1 MTNEKGSEK
10 VHLSLRQF
18 YIESD
23 LKYSVFSILFFG
35 ILTLFAVLIPKN
47 VLLTYEL
54 MLFALAFFHITFVTD
69 PLAWMPFAMTHTV
82 FANGFSI
89 ALSVLSA
96 RIAFSFPFAV
106 PKIVILA
113 VLLLWWS
120 SVLFHFVTSESR
132 IFSYFGGIERQMG
145 MMYRFTIPVMLFAG
159 WQVFQN
165 FGQGIFFSILIIAA
179 IIEDA
184 VLTLQFLDEEKHIKY
199 PFSYLKSIGFRRYTG
214 TISNPIPVANFL
226 VTSLPLTFVLYKTN
240 YEFILFIISY
250 LAISWG
256 LILSHGRGSYLASG
270 VVSLLE
276 IIYIF
281 FTPAPLYMILTS
293 LVVVILPPILYL
305 MTPQGKI
312 MKDKLKTAFSFT
324 KRKIS
329 NKTANGNVSES
340 KPESSAVNRAFI
352 WKEAIK
358 AFKAHPFLGYGISN
372 IARAMRSR
380 FSRKSASYFMTQ
392 VIDRIHNHYLD
403 LLIEGG
409 VTHLIFYLSLITLTM
424 YMSIANGMAWV
435 AIAVVGY
442 SMDLIFSFPLQINYL
457 TLMLIVSVS
466 SGTGFVF
473 HPWLG
478 YVLFVLTG
486 IYAIDLYFSS
496 KINTAMRYIQLA
508 MSTQTQGDIKVTLDS
523 TLSALKAAPFEQRVF
538 TASAGI
544 LETLSSTGKLQLEDL
559 HTFRIW
565 FNASKNFIIKTA
577 EAPDVPFS
585 TMAMVYSV
593 AFASTKDKT
602 YGNESWAL
610 TKSALK
616 MNPTSIMAR
625 RSLFTILNTLG
636 NMNLESKNSKQAL
649 LSFKQAEAALYG
661 VIEDFLNA
669 PGANYDL
676 ENPFWQAYFD
686 ILKKLEM
693 YEKLQKHFDIYKK
706 RFEGVLFTY
715 DIFMKISKSLNTP
728 VGWTNIN
735 TNGTKI
741 IHPVNTM
748 LGPLVRRVWKFSHG
762 RANELYL
769 TVGQNAKISESAI
782 RPFMEEFIKQEWW
795 TYWKSE
801 GFIG

>member
-1 MTNEKGSEK
+1 M
-10 VHLSLRQF
+10 SLRQF

-35 ILTLFAVLIPKN
+35 ILALFAVLVPKN
-47 VLLTYEL
+47 VLLIYEM

-89 ALSVLSA
+89 ALSIVSA
-96 RIAFSFPFAV
+96 RIAFSSPFAA
-106 PKIVILA
+106 PNIVILFA
-113 VLLLWWS
+113 LLLWWS
-120 SVLFHFVTSESR
+120 SVLFHFATSESR
-132 IFSYFGGIERQMG
+132 VFSYFGGIERQMG
-145 MMYRFTIPVMLFAG
+145 MMYRFTIPIMLFAG

-165 FGQGIFFSILIIAA
+165 FGRVPFFSILIIAA
-179 IIEDA
+179 IIEGV

-226 VTSLPLTFVLYKTN
+226 VTVLPLTFVLYKPD
-240 YEFILFIISY
+240 YKFILFIISY

-256 LILSHGRGSYLASG
+256 LMLSHGRGSYLASA

-281 FTPAPLYMILTS
+281 FTPAPLYMILSS
-293 LVVVILPPILYL
+293 LIVVILPPILYL
-305 MTPQGKI
+305 MTPQGKVT
-312 MKDKLKTAFSFT
+312 KDKLKIAFSFT

-329 NKTANGNVSES
+329 NKKANGNASES

-352 WKEAIK
+352 WREAIK
-358 AFKAHPFLGYGISN
+358 TFKAHPFLGYGISN

-409 VTHLIFYLSLITLTM
+409 MTHLLIYLALIILAT
-424 YMSIANGMAWV
+424 YMSITNGMTWI

-442 SMDLIFSFPLQINYL
+442 SIDLFFSFPLQINYL

-466 SGTGFVF
+466 FGTQVTSY
-473 HPWLG
+473 PWLG
-478 YVLFVLTG
+478 YVLLVFTG
-486 IYAIDLYFSS
+486 IYMIDLYFSS
-496 KINTAMRYIQLA
+496 KINTAMRYVQLA
-508 MSTQTQGDIKVTLDS
+508 MSTQSQGDIKVTLDS
-523 TLSALKAAPFEQRVF
+523 TLSALKAAPFEQRFF

-593 AFASTKDKT
+593 VFASTKDKT

-610 TKSALK
+610 TKSALN

-636 NMNLESKNSKQAL
+636 NMNLENKNSKQAHL
-649 LSFKQAEAALYG
+649 NFKQSEAVLRRI
-661 VIEDFLNA
+661 IEDFINA

-676 ENPFWQAYFD
+676 ENPYWQAYFD

-693 YEKLQKHFDIYKK
+693 YEKLQKYFDVYKK
-706 RFEGVLFTY
+706 RFKTVIFTY
-715 DIFMKISKSLNTP
+715 DIFTKISKAFNTP
-728 VGWTNIN
+728 VSWTVIN
-735 TNGTKI
+735 TNGTRI
-741 IHPVNTM
+741 LQPVNTM

-762 RANELYL
+762 RVNELYL

-782 RPFMEEFIKQEWW
+782 RPFMEEFMKQDWW
-795 TYWKSE
+795 TYWKDE